1 MRANTRRRLGAA
13 RGAMHFVAT
22 HPDPNPSANSVGVKL
37 TELVNTA
44 DGLMATQ
51 REANVNAASAVNRK
65 AQLREDIGINVIILA
80 RTAKMALPE
89 NPNLTVHLRLP
100 KGRASEPAFLSVA
113 QVALKEAIAN
123 KELFLK
129 YGMPSDLLDIMTAQV
144 AEFEAAIARQKNANA
159 TQAGANAE
167 LEAVTA
173 DIMGV
178 LNHLD
183 AINRLRFKHDAELRA
198 AWKTARNVPWVS
210 PEPVPPPVTPAPVTP
225 PAEGTSAA

>member
-1 MRANTRRRLGAA
+1 MRANTRRKLGAA
-13 RGAMHFVAT
+13 RGAMHFVAM
-22 HPDPNPSANSVGVKL
+22 HPDPSPSAASVGVKL
-37 TELVNTA
+37 TDLVNTA
-44 DGLMATQ
+44 EGLLTTQ
-51 REANVNAASAVNRK
+51 REAIVNAASAVNRK
-65 AQLREDIGINVIILA
+65 GELRDDIGINVVILA

-123 KELFLK
+123 KDLFLK
-129 YGMPSDLLDIMTAQV
+129 YGMPSDLLDIMTAQL
-144 AEFEAAIARQKNANA
+144 ADFEAAIARQKNAIA
-159 TQAGANAE
+159 TQVGANAE

-183 AINRLRFKHDAELRA
+183 ALNRLRFKHDTELRA
-198 AWKTARNVPWVS
+198 AWKSARNVPWVNPDPIAA
-210 PEPVPPPVTPAPVTP
+210 PETPPPVTP
-225 PAEGTSAA
+225 PAEGTTAA